1 MSQPSPKTTTDQAYW
16 NLPDTIAPIQVL
28 PDRFTKPADAQVENL
43 KGKESDPSR
52 MGVFVCLLD
61 DKPHL
66 HPSLI
71 SLHKHRLNIHHI
83 PLPPDPSNDLPIPQ
97 SSSTLRPSEPPQ
109 TDEDISMTATSPT
122 PAEATLTTQRKPEAD
137 AQVEWFMWKFSEEEE
152 NRRKSYLPL
161 A

>member
-1 MSQPSPKTTTDQAYW
+1 MSQASPKTTTERVYW
-16 NLPDTIAPIQVL
+16 NLPDIIAPIQVL
-28 PDRFTKPADAQVENL
+28 PDRYTKPADAQVDNL

-97 SSSTLRPSEPPQ
+97 SIPTPHSAEPPQ
-109 TDEDISMTATSPT
+109 TDEDISMTSTSPI
-122 PAEATLTTQRKPEAD
+122 PTTQQKLETP
-137 AQVEWFMWKFSEEEE
+137 VEWFMWKFSEEEE